1 MNNFLRND
9 GKKMMIQ
16 KGKNPIRIVLGH
28 NGLASLKP
36 ASTTALGQWRE
47 ELVIDDAEMLTSEM
61 HDPYTRTIGA

>member
-47 ELVIDDAEMLTSEM
+47 ELVIMMAMQQSGPMVPL
-61 HDPYTRTIGA
+61 